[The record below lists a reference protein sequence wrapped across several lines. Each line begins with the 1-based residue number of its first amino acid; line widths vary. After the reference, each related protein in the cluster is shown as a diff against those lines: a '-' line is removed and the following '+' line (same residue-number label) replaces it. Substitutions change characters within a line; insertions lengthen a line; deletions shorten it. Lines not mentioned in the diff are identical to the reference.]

1 MQAEDVSRGF
11 QHTGFTTRD
20 QNQGSPSPK
29 TGSIHREEVTD
40 RFSHWDLEQVTQE
53 VGGNLGVYDHLE
65 PTEESI

>member
-11 QHTGFTTRD
+11 QHTGFTARD

-40 RFSHWDLEQVTQE
+40 RFSH
-53 VGGNLGVYDHLE
+53 
-65 PTEESI
+65 